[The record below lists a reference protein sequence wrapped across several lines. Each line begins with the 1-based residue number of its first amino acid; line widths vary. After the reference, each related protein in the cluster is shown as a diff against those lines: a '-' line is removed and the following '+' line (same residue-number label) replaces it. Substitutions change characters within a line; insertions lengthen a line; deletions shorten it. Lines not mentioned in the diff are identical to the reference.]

1 MPTKLTDTR
10 DVVLL
15 SVSCVA
21 GAMLTPVF
29 PFVGIPMCAAALGGL
44 VYRERLMAAALVAI
58 LATAAA
64 AWLRIGDVVAVGL
77 AVLGIL
83 IAAQRLR
90 RSDVYQVGVW
100 LGLVLGAGMAGAE
113 YVTARVAGFSVNEYM
128 AEAAKQATS
137 VLGTGGLSG
146 MDMEALTK
154 TMVQFAPAVYLMLG
168 FAVAVPTLY
177 ALVWS
182 AKRAGAVIKPV
193 PRLDRTDMSPHVLWP
208 LVIGV
213 LFLAGGRVWGG
224 SDGVLTVAG
233 LNLLLVVRVALLV
246 QGLSVVAALLRASD
260 AGRVALFFGVAVA
273 LIVDVAT
280 WVVSMAGLLDFW
292 INFRRLDRG
301 TGSGRVEGPAEGL

>member
-15 SVSCVA
+15 SVACVS

-29 PFVGIPMCAAALGGL
+29 PFLGIPMCAASLGGL

-58 LATAAA
+58 LATVAGS
-64 AWLRIGDVVAVGL
+64 WLRIGDVVAVGL

-90 RSDVYQVGVW
+90 RNDVYQVAIW
-100 LGLVLGAGMAGAE
+100 LGLMLGVGLAGAE
-113 YVTARVAGFSVNEYM
+113 YVTARVAGQTISEYM
-128 AEAAKQATS
+128 TTAATQAMA
-137 VLGTGGLSG
+137 VLGDRAVSGLDVE
-146 MDMEALTK
+146 MLTK
-154 TMVQFAPAVYLMLG
+154 TMVQFSPSVYIMLG
-168 FAVAVPTLY
+168 FAVVVPTLY

-193 PRLDRTDMSPHVLWP
+193 PKLDRIDLTPHVLWP
-208 LVIGV
+208 LVIAV
-213 LFLAGGRVWGG
+213 LLMAAGRVWGG
-224 SDGVLTVAG
+224 SEGVLTIIG

-246 QGLSVVAALLRASD
+246 QGLAIVAALLKVSGS
-260 AGRVALFFGVAVA
+260 GRVAIAFGVMVA
-273 LIVDVAT
+273 LLVDVAT

-301 TGSGRVEGPAEGL
+301 TGSGRVEGPVEGL